1 MTPSSHAGNWDST
14 PLGDATFLP
23 NIKPVVRFS
32 DFFRLFSNYRFRA
45 YEGATERAVF
55 FDTDDFA
62 TASSYTPSGGSASTD
77 NGIFDNEI
85 IEVDPLSGVGV
96 VSAPPRFICAP
107 ADLPGA
113 AASGDAI
120 SIDSTAYT
128 VRVIQPEG
136 TGVTTLVLE
145 KN

>member
-1 MTPSSHAGNWDST
+1 MA
-14 PLGDATFLP
+14 
-23 NIKPVVRFS
+23 I
-32 DFFRLFSNYRFRA
+32 
-45 YEGATERAVF
+45 EGATERAVF

-62 TASSYTPSGGSASTD
+62 AASSYTSTGGSASTV
-77 NGIFDNEI
+77 NGIFYNEFF
-85 IEVDPLSGVGV
+85 EVDPLSGVGV
-96 VSAPPRFICAP
+96 VSAQPRFICAT
-107 ADLPGA
+107 ADLPSG

-120 SIDSTAYT
+120 TVDSTAYT